1 MFNCS
6 ASFTVA
12 ILTIT
17 TSINYYLFDLFK
29 FIGLFNHIIRLQF
42 IQEQSRQ
49 TLLPGL
55 KLFYECS
62 RFPAGVDVY
71 KRQGGGI
78 AHISRITGLRQ
89 HAQTH
94 LRRSVAHDD
103 QLVFLKLVHLGY
115 AHKLGGGIHL
125 NEMCIRDRG

>member
-1 MFNCS
+1 MLVSPSPLNSLFKMFNCS

-29 FIGLFNHIIRLQF
+29 FIGLFNQIIRLQF

-62 RFPAGVDVY
+62 RFA
-71 KRQGGGI
+71 
-78 AHISRITGLRQ
+78 
-89 HAQTH
+89 
-94 LRRSVAHDD
+94 
-103 QLVFLKLVHLGY
+103 LVFFLAFQKAIV
-115 AHKLGGGIHL
+115 KR
-125 NEMCIRDRG
+125 RDAALELR